1 MGAKPPRKGIDP
13 LGAGDEKL
21 KRRRGLDVC
30 DADAKIGFFLMTAC
44 STSRATNAE
53 SLDALDNTRTKLREF
68 SIPVMISSP

>member
-1 MGAKPPRKGIDP
+1 MKSSSDGEGSTFATRM
-13 LGAGDEKL
+13 
-21 KRRRGLDVC
+21 
-30 DADAKIGFFLMTAC
+30 AKIGFFLLTAR